1 MIINKIVLKD
11 FPVSYFAMVMATGII
26 SIGSF
31 LLKMNMIAYILFW
44 FSLVAFLVLLLL
56 FFLRLIVHF
65 SVVKN
70 DLMDHQKGPLFFTI
84 IAAACILGNQLVLIY
99 QQIILAKMLLIFAVG
114 CWLIIIYTFF
124 TFITI
129 KENKPSLEKGISG
142 SWLIVVVAT
151 QAIAILTILI
161 APTLAL
167 VKEIALFIALG
178 LYLLGCFL
186 YVCIMTLI
194 IYRLSFFDV
203 ISNELGAPYWI
214 SMGAAA
220 ITTLAGS
227 MLILNAQ
234 QWTFLTEIQIFIKG
248 FTLLFWFSGTWWI
261 PLLIILGTWRHLMVR
276 IPLPSTAKG
285 YNPSYWGMVFPLGMY
300 TVCTYRLSEAIGL
313 DFLMIIP
320 NNFIYVAF
328 FGWFAVIIGMARH
341 LFKLFQ
347 TLAKDASAFSP
358 SSK

>member
-1 MIINKIVLKD
+1 MTINKDAFKE
-11 FPVSYFAMVMATGII
+11 FSVSYFALVMATGII

-31 LLKMNMIAYILFW
+31 LLQMTMIAYILFW
-44 FSLVAFLVLLLL
+44 FSVVVFVVLLCL
-56 FFLRLIVHF
+56 FFLRLILHF

-99 QQIILAKMLLIFAVG
+99 QQITLAKMLLLFAVG

-151 QAIAILTILI
+151 QAIAILAVLI
-161 APTLAL
+161 APSLPL
-167 VKEIALFIALG
+167 VKEIVLFIALG

-194 IYRLSFFDV
+194 IYRLSFFDLV
-203 ISNELGAPYWI
+203 SNELGAPYWI

-220 ITTLAGS
+220 ISTLAGS
-227 MLILNAQ
+227 MLILNAG
-234 QWTFLTEIQIFIKG
+234 QWAFLTEIQIFIKG

-261 PLLIILGTWRHLMVR
+261 PLLVILGTWRHLRVKV
-276 IPLPSTAKG
+276 PLPTTAKG

-300 TVCTYRLSEAIGL
+300 TVCTYRLSEAMGL
-313 DFLMIIP
+313 DFLMVIP

-328 FGWFAVIIGMARH
+328 FGWAAVIVGLVRH
-341 LFKLFQ
+341 LLGSFKYQ
-347 TLAKDASAFSP
+347 RHRSV
-358 SSK
+358 